1 MNQPSG
7 PFDMLKDVV
16 GESEIPAPGHITS
29 VWDIAAAIANFMTLM
44 AAGLAI
50 AGLAYAFVQ
59 YATSQGD
66 PKAVDRAQK
75 AVTGSVVAFVV
86 TFLLW
91 SIRRII
97 IGTLTQE
104 GVYIGNDPGI

>member
-50 AGLAYAFVQ
+50 VQ